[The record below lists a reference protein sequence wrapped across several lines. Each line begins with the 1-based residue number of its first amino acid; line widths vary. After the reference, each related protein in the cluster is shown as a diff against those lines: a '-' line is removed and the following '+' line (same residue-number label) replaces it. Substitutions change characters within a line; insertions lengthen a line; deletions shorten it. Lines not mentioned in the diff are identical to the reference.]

1 MTFYPITSLPQNP
14 LPYLCSMNL
23 HNPATDLPAAN
34 ALPVL
39 SSGEPVGTPAQQA
52 FRAAVAQVEG
62 LRQRLRELQ
71 EEQKDAR
78 RRYWQQVGPAAR
90 AVVEARQA
98 LFAPLEEAL
107 LLSYFSRLEER
118 QITALLVGNAR
129 ALQNRF
135 GEDAADILRKYAPR
149 RRAADAEDDDDDQ
162 QQSDAIMEAA
172 PEPTDSSL
180 PPHEQAA
187 AQARNRRKSKA
198 EKAQE
203 STEEAAR
210 QAQQELLSNTKT
222 LYRQLART
230 HHPDLQRDP
239 AVQQLKT
246 ALMQRIT
253 EAYETNDLYTLLQLL
268 SEAAPTDPTD
278 DTLLARY
285 TQALQQQQLELKQ
298 QLNELKFG
306 DNGFMGSTGKKR
318 EQEIRQLKR
327 QLRAETEYLAHIS
340 QLIREPEGLRD
351 VLRELAAA
359 GHETV

>member
-1 MTFYPITSLPQNP
+1 
-14 LPYLCSMNL
+14 MNL

-34 ALPVL
+34 ALPVP

-71 EEQKDAR
+71 DEQKDAR

-90 AVVEARQA
+90 TVVEARQA
-98 LFAPLEEAL
+98 LFAPLEAAL
-107 LLSYFSRLEER
+107 LLSYFSRLEEQ

-149 RRAADAEDDDDDQ
+149 RRAADAEEDDQ
-162 QQSDAIMEAA
+162 QQPAA
-172 PEPTDSSL
+172 GTDTAAEPADSSL

-203 STEEAAR
+203 AAEKAAR

-239 AVQQLKT
+239 AVQQVKT

-268 SEAAPTDPTD
+268 SEAAPTESTD

-285 TQALQQQQLELKQ
+285 TQALHQQQLELKQ

-306 DNGFMGSTGKKR
+306 ENGFMGSTGKKR

-327 QLRAETEYLAHIS
+327 QLRAETDYLHHIG

-359 GHETV
+359 GHDTV

>member
-1 MTFYPITSLPQNP
+1 
-14 LPYLCSMNL
+14 MNL
-23 HNPATDLPAAN
+23 HNPVTDLPAAN
-34 ALPVL
+34 ALPVP
-39 SSGEPVGTPAQQA
+39 SSGEPMGTPAQQA

-71 EEQKDAR
+71 DEQKEAR

-107 LLSYFSRLEER
+107 LLRYFSRLEEQ
-118 QITALLVGNAR
+118 QITALLIGNAQ

-135 GEDAADILRKYAPR
+135 GEDAADMLRKYAPR
-149 RRAADAEDDDDDQ
+149 RAVDAEDDSQ
-162 QQSDAIMEAA
+162 QPEAP
-172 PEPTDSSL
+172 PEATSESVDSHL

-187 AQARNRRKSKA
+187 AQARNRRRSKA

-203 STEEAAR
+203 AIEKAAR

-268 SEAAPTDPTD
+268 SEATPTNPTD
-278 DTLLARY
+278 DTLLVQY

-327 QLRAETEYLAHIS
+327 QLRAETDYLHHIG
-340 QLIREPEGLRD
+340 QLIREPESLRD

-359 GHETV
+359 GHDTV

>member
-1 MTFYPITSLPQNP
+1 
-14 LPYLCSMNL
+14 MNL

-34 ALPVL
+34 ALPVP

-107 LLSYFSRLEER
+107 LLSYFSRLEEE

-149 RRAADAEDDDDDQ
+149 RRAADADDEQ
-162 QQSDAIMEAA
+162 QPQEPKEAA
-172 PEPTDSSL
+172 EPAESSL

-198 EKAQE
+198 DKAQE
-203 STEEAAR
+203 AAEKAAR

-239 AVQQLKT
+239 EAQQVKT

-253 EAYETNDLYTLLQLL
+253 ESYETNDLYTLLQLL
-268 SEAAPTDPTD
+268 SEAAPTDSTD

-285 TQALQQQQLELKQ
+285 TQALHQQQLELKQ

-327 QLRAETEYLAHIS
+327 QLRAETDYLHHIG

-359 GHETV
+359 GHDTV